1 LTRVTPQSRPEAQLF
16 RYIGPHLIRNLG
28 SQNGKEFSAQ
38 FQNHGARASS
48 SVNSLRVSDELA
60 CDKWCA
66 FLWQN
71 KLDHL
76 LANKDFK
83 TVLEGAQEYMEGE
96 IDRGRTID
104 EIHMNGADL
113 QRRIEDMQVRIE
125 GELSA
130 VDVAFLD
137 GAVPGSLAWYRV
149 FGLNPNEIVLE
160 CFHHR
165 YASVFILER
174 LPLQLDGL
182 RFEDDAI
189 TSFLDEWI
197 ARDYSA
203 LGYNVVRVPVLAPE
217 ERLAFILEKL
227 SKQGLM

>member
-1 LTRVTPQSRPEAQLF
+1 MVKSSQHNFRTMELDADLLSTPFGVQTNWHVITGAPSCGKTTLINLLADKGFQTIPE
-16 RYIGPHLIRNLG
+16 
-28 SQNGKEFSAQ
+28 
-38 FQNHGARASS
+38 GAR
-48 SVNSLRVSDELA
+48 
-60 CDKWCA
+60 
-66 FLWQN
+66 
-71 KLDHL
+71 
-76 LANKDFK
+76 
-83 TVLEGAQEYMEGE
+83 EYMEGE
-96 IDRGRTID
+96 IARGRTID
-104 EIHMNGADL
+104 EIHANGADL
-113 QRRIEDMQVRIE
+113 QRCIEDMQVRIE

-149 FGLNPNEIVLE
+149 FGLNPNEILLE

-217 ERLAFILEKL
+217 ERLGLILERL

>member
-1 LTRVTPQSRPEAQLF
+1 MVKSSQRNFRTTELEPALLSTPFGVQTNWHVITGAPSC
-16 RYIGPHLIRNLG
+16 GKTTLI
-28 SQNGKEFSAQ
+28 
-38 FQNHGARASS
+38 
-48 SVNSLRVSDELA
+48 D
-60 CDKWCA
+60 
-66 FLWQN
+66 
-71 KLDHL
+71 L

-83 TVLEGAQEYMEGE
+83 TVLEGAREYMEGE